1 MGAVA
6 DTPRDFDD
14 STLWRI
20 SAYERM
26 RAQTGHSG
34 FAALGGSTVL
44 PTTLHAELSH
54 LEHGPRAGD
63 VLEVVAACMRHRES
77 ALVLLRL
84 HGLVWPLTL
93 FPRQDLAHLPRP
105 IVPALERGTRD
116 LALVSVEPPGLRPP
130 GHVQIERVG
139 AQEAYQPLRP
149 LLWAL
154 ALHAPRAAL
163 LGPLVGPLAFRL
175 APDFRPDSTAPAGA
189 VGTAL
194 RRLRTEVASLEGMAR
209 WPGMDTE
216 RAARLLNGIYLQ
228 GGLMLLH
235 HHPQARAAAGG
246 WLDWLRGRR

>member
-1 MGAVA
+1 MSG
-6 DTPRDFDD
+6 PLRDFDD

-26 RAQTGHSG
+26 RAESGHSG

-54 LEHGPRAGD
+54 LEQGPRAGD

-77 ALVLLRL
+77 ALLLLRL

-93 FPRQDLAHLPRP
+93 FPRQGLAHLPRP
-105 IVPALERGTRD
+105 LEPALAQGTRD
-116 LALVSVEPPGLRPP
+116 FAIVAVEPPGLRPP
-130 GHVQIERVG
+130 GHAQHERIG
-139 AQEAYQPLRP
+139 ARETYRPLAP

-154 ALHAPRAAL
+154 ALHAPQPSL
-163 LGPLVGPLAFRL
+163 LAPLAGRLAFRL
-175 APDFRPDSTAPAGA
+175 APDFRPDAGAPAGA
-189 VGTAL
+189 LGTAL
-194 RRLRTEVASLEGMAR
+194 RRLRTEVASWNTIAG
-209 WPGMDTE
+209 WPGLDAE

-235 HHPQARAAAGG
+235 HHPQARAAGG
-246 WLDWLRGRR
+246 TGAWTDWLRRRR